1 LAGPTPAIASIDFSA
16 PDGRRGLESQAPRHR
31 QHGQA
36 EGHPAMATITAAMVK
51 DLRESTGAGMM
62 DCKAALTE
70 TGGDMTAAQ
79 DWLRK
84 KGLSK
89 AAKKAGRVAAEG
101 LISAVTKGTKGV
113 VVEVNSETDFVARN
127 EHFQG
132 LVKMIGQV
140 ALDVGADIE
149 KIKAAKIGNITVEA
163 AIADA
168 IATIGE
174 NMTLRRAASLEV
186 GKGVVSSYI
195 HNSVI
200 EGAGKM
206 GVIVALE
213 SAGKADELATL
224 GRQLAMHVA
233 AANPQAVEPSGLPAD
248 LVKREKDVLADKYR
262 QQGKPENMIEKIVES
277 GLKTFYKEVCLLEQ
291 AFIHDSGKS
300 VAQALKEAEG
310 KVGGPVKIAG
320 FVRYALGEGIE
331 KQESD
336 FAAEVAAASGKK

>member
-1 LAGPTPAIASIDFSA
+1 
-16 PDGRRGLESQAPRHR
+16 
-31 QHGQA
+31 
-36 EGHPAMATITAAMVK
+36 MATITAAMVK

-70 TGGDMTAAQ
+70 TGGDLTAAQ

-101 LISAVTKGTKGV
+101 LIGALTSGKRGV
-113 VVEVNSETDFVARN
+113 LVEVNSETDFVARN

-132 LVKMIGQV
+132 LVKMIAQV
-140 ALDVGADIE
+140 ALDVGADVE
-149 KIKAAKIGNITVEA
+149 KIKAAKVGSITVEA
-163 AIADA
+163 AIADSV
-168 IATIGE
+168 ATIGE
-174 NMTLRRAASLEV
+174 NQTLRRAALLEV
-186 GKGVVSSYI
+186 AQGVVSSYV
-195 HNSVI
+195 HGAVV

-213 SAGKADELATL
+213 SPGKADELAVL

-233 AANPQAVEPSGLPAD
+233 AANPQAVDPSGLDPE

-277 GLKTFYKEVCLLEQ
+277 GLKTYYKEVCLLEQ

-310 KVGGPVKIAG
+310 KVGGAIKVAG

-331 KQESD
+331 KEETD

>member
-1 LAGPTPAIASIDFSA
+1 
-16 PDGRRGLESQAPRHR
+16 
-31 QHGQA
+31 
-36 EGHPAMATITAAMVK
+36 MATITAAMVK
-51 DLRESTGAGMM
+51 DLRDSTGAGMM
-62 DCKAALTE
+62 DCKQALAE
-70 TGGDMTAAQ
+70 NNGDMQTAI

-89 AAKKAGRVAAEG
+89 AGEKAGRVAARG
-101 LISAVTKGTKGV
+101 LLGAVTSGTKGV

-127 EHFQG
+127 GQFQG
-132 LVKMIGQV
+132 LVKMIAQV
-140 ALDVGADIE
+140 ALQVGADIE
-149 KIKAAKIGNITVEA
+149 KIKAAKIGNVTVET

-174 NMTLRRAASLEV
+174 NMTLRRAACLEV
-186 GKGVVSSYI
+186 SKGVVSSYV
-195 HNSVI
+195 HNAVI

-213 SAGKADELATL
+213 STGKTDELAIL
-224 GRQLAMHVA
+224 GKQLAMHVA
-233 AANPQAVEPSGLPAD
+233 AANPQALDAAGLDPEI
-248 LVKREKDVLADKYR
+248 VKREKDVLADKYR
-262 QQGKPENMIEKIVES
+262 QQGKAENVIEKIVES

-300 VAQALKEAEG
+300 VAQAVKEAEG
-310 KVGGPVKIAG
+310 KIGAPVKIAG

-331 KQESD
+331 RQETD

>member
-1 LAGPTPAIASIDFSA
+1 
-16 PDGRRGLESQAPRHR
+16 
-31 QHGQA
+31 
-36 EGHPAMATITAAMVK
+36 MATITAAMVK
-51 DLRESTGAGMM
+51 DLRESTGVGMM
-62 DCKAALTE
+62 DCKQALAE
-70 TGGDMTAAQ
+70 NAGDMQAAI

-101 LISAVTKGTKGV
+101 LIGALTAATKGV

-127 EHFQG
+127 EQFQG
-132 LVKMIGQV
+132 LVKMVAQV
-140 ALDVGADIE
+140 ALRVGADVE
-149 KIKAAKIGNITVEA
+149 KVKAAHVGAVTVET

-186 GKGVVSSYI
+186 PQGVVSSYV
-195 HNSVI
+195 HNAVI
-200 EGAGKM
+200 EGAGKL

-213 SAGKADELATL
+213 SAGKTDELAVL
-224 GRQLAMHVA
+224 GKQIAMHVA
-233 AANPQAVEPSGLPAD
+233 ATNPQALDPAGLDPS

-262 QQGKPENMIEKIVES
+262 QQGKAENVIEKIVES

-291 AFIHDSGKS
+291 ASVHGEHGGKS
-300 VAQALKEAEG
+300 IAQVVKEAEG
-310 KVGGPVKIAG
+310 KVGAPVKVTG
-320 FVRYALGEGIE
+320 FVRYALGEGID
-331 KQESD
+331 KQDSD